1 MTVINLLAIISS
13 SKIFCNTN
21 NYYYCFY
28 HTFQSHLSLNG
39 LEFDRRATNITPYTS
54 ELVFRLLCIYRVIKR
69 YNGHFWNRIENQTI
83 LQTSKMHIYKRE
95 VDCIYYLKTIPFM
108 SEKEVFL
115 RKWVIAQDV
124 GVSLTLK
131 NIFKI
136 NKR

>member
-54 ELVFRLLCIYRVIKR
+54 EFVFRLLCIYRVIKR

-95 VDCIYYLKTIPFM
+95 SIAYIISRRFLSCLKKKF
-108 SEKEVFL
+108 FL
-115 RKWVIAQDV
+115 RKWVIA
-124 GVSLTLK
+124 
-131 NIFKI
+131 
-136 NKR
+136 